1 MMSLLAGPKLGDAL
15 QGAHNNFALLRLLL
29 ALAVVLSHAVSVVSG
44 HVDDEPLALST
55 GFTLGEH
62 AVNGFFA
69 ISGFL
74 VTMSY
79 DRRGWRDYLVARI
92 LRIGP
97 GLIVATLVVGIGFGL
112 VFTTRGVA
120 AYLMDSGLWR
130 FVMQTL
136 TTFKSNTVLPGV
148 FGENPFR
155 FPMGTVWTLK
165 YEVLCY
171 GGVVLAGLVGL
182 IRAPRLALVAVVA
195 LTLAVMAREV
205 FAPGSGKGIE
215 TALRLPLIFLSG
227 GVAYVWRAKLPLSL
241 AGLGIAVVLVAALS
255 FTPGYKAALYPATSY
270 AMLVLALHP
279 ALTGRVPEPSADLSY
294 GIYLYGW
301 PVQQGLVVWYP
312 KAGALWLL
320 GPALLVT
327 VLIAFLSWK
336 LVEQPALGLKRQFLM
351 D

>member
-1 MMSLLAGPKLGDAL
+1 MRRLLAGPKLGDAL
-15 QGAHNNFALLRLLL
+15 RSEHNNFALLRLLL

-44 HVDDEPLALST
+44 RVEDEPLALST

-79 DRRGWRDYLVARI
+79 DRRGWRDYLVART
-92 LRIGP
+92 LRIAP
-97 GLIVATLVVGIGFGL
+97 GLIVATLVVGVGFGL
-112 VFTTRGVA
+112 LFTTRSMG
-120 AYLMDSGLWR
+120 AYISDAGLWR
-130 FVMQTL
+130 FVLQTL

-182 IRAPRLALVAVVA
+182 IRAPRLALVVVLALVLAVVA
-195 LTLAVMAREV
+195 REV
-205 FAPGSGKGIE
+205 LAPASGKGIE
-215 TALRLPLIFLSG
+215 TALRLPLIFLAG
-227 GVAYVWRAKLPLSL
+227 GVAYVWRDKLPLSL
-241 AGLGIAVVLVAALS
+241 GGLALMAVLVAALI
-255 FTPGYKAALYPATSY
+255 FTPAYKAALYLATTY

-294 GIYLYGW
+294 GVYLYGW

-336 LVEQPALGLKRQFLM
+336 LVEKPALGLKGRLLAG
-351 D
+351 

>member
-1 MMSLLAGPKLGDAL
+1 MPLLAGPRLGDAL
-15 QGAHNNFALLRLLL
+15 RGEHNNFALLRLLL

-44 HVDDEPLALST
+44 RVEDEPLALST

-79 DRRGWRDYLVARI
+79 DRRGWRDYLMART
-92 LRIGP
+92 LRIAP

-112 VFTTRGVA
+112 LFTTRSMG
-120 AYLMDSGLWR
+120 AYLGDTGLWR

-148 FGENPFR
+148 FADNPFK

-171 GGVVLAGLVGL
+171 FGVVAAGLAGL
-182 IRAPRLALVAVVA
+182 IRAPRLALVAVLA
-195 LTLAVMAREV
+195 LTIAVVAREV
-205 FAPGSGKGIE
+205 IAPASGKGLE

-227 GVAYVWRAKLPLSL
+227 GLAYIWRDRLPLSL
-241 AGLGIAVVLVAALS
+241 AGLALVVALVAVLS
-255 FTPGYKAALYPATSY
+255 FTPAFKAALYLATTY

-279 ALTGRVPEPSADLSY
+279 VLVGRMPEPSADLSY
-294 GIYLYGW
+294 GVYLYGW

-320 GPALLVT
+320 VPALLVT

-336 LVEQPALGLKRQFLM
+336 LVEQPALGLKGRLLAG
-351 D
+351 